1 MIRRGQR
8 GLEEGG
14 LLLEAD
20 RDQRGHERALAG
32 EVLVDHG
39 STDPET
45 IGQLTHRERVQAL
58 LLQELTGYYHDLP
71 SSGTEPVHSGA
82 GRRWPGTAN
91 GGIYL
96 ARGISR
102 PGGVSPRGR
111 TAGLAWSN

>member
-39 STDPET
+39 GTAPEA
-45 IGQLTHRERVQAL
+45 ISQPPHRERVQPL
-58 LLQELTGYYHDLP
+58 VLQELAGCCYDLP
-71 SSGTEPVHSGA
+71 RPGTEPIHHGGGNSLA
-82 GRRWPGTAN
+82 
-91 GGIYL
+91 GGIPL
-96 ARGISR
+96 PALT
-102 PGGVSPRGR
+102 V
-111 TAGLAWSN
+111 GLAWSS